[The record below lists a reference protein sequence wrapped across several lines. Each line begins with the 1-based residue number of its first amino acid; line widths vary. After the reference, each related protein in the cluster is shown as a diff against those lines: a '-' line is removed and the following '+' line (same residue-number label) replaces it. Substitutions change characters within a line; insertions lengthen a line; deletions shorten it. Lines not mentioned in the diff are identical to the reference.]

1 MISKKKRH
9 KIILSKFP
17 GLIKFIKKIEVV
29 IMSEAKKVSKT
40 SPWYWFHAV
49 VGLLI
54 MIGFP
59 QLGPFEPITE
69 TGMWVAGI
77 LIGMVYLWSTLDSI
91 WPSLLG
97 LLLFALYSGYLGEEV
112 TGYAAVKAVFLNAI
126 GSETVITVM
135 LGMVLFGA
143 VEYVGC
149 TKYLARFF
157 LTRKIITGRPYVFL
171 FIVFFCSYFISGF
184 TLAVASLLILWPLML
199 ESMAEFG
206 IDKKN
211 PIFWTSVFGIYL
223 AATLGQPMFPFKGAA
238 LVVTGAFTKA
248 TGVAVNYLAY
258 IAYNFIMSLLLL
270 IIFLLFVKFVLRP
283 DVSKMKNVTPEQF
296 NKNPLPPMN
305 IQQKVM
311 LLTCLI
317 FIIVLLAPSFM
328 PKTWALTQILNSY
341 GTNGV
346 LAMCIIVLMIARFEG
361 KPMLPFKA
369 VAKGSVSW
377 DIIFL
382 VAAAVYVCDAVAT
395 EQTGLKEFIVQML
408 TPLLGNKSPI
418 VFVAILLLFAIITTN
433 FANNAGMAT
442 IIIPIA
448 LAFQDMYPEVPMMAV
463 CMSIGM
469 MVFVALATPAASPY
483 CAMLHAQK
491 DKITFKQIE
500 ICALPMCLIA
510 WLAYSFLGY
519 PLSTILFGGM

>member
-1 MISKKKRH
+1 
-9 KIILSKFP
+9 
-17 GLIKFIKKIEVV
+17 
-29 IMSEAKKVSKT
+29 MSTETKKVPKT
-40 SPWYWFHAV
+40 SPWYWFHVV

-54 MIGFP
+54 TIGFP

-77 LIGMVYLWSTLDSI
+77 LIGMVYLWSALDSI
-91 WPSLLG
+91 WPSILG
-97 LLLFALYSGYLGEEV
+97 LLLFALYSGYLGEDV
-112 TGYAAVKAVFLNAI
+112 TGYAAVKAVFLNAL
-126 GSETVITVM
+126 GSDTVITVL

-157 LTRKIITGRPYVFL
+157 LTRKIITGRPYIFL

-184 TLAVASLLILWPLML
+184 TLAVASLLILWPLMY
-199 ESMAEFG
+199 ESMKKFG
-206 IDKKN
+206 YDRHDKV
-211 PIFWTSVFGIYL
+211 FWISVFGIYL

-248 TGVAVNYLAY
+248 TGVAVNYPAY
-258 IAYNFIMSLLLL
+258 IAYNLIMSVLLMVLFL
-270 IIFLLFVKFVLRP
+270 IFVKFVLRP

-305 IQQKVM
+305 LQQKAM
-311 LLTCLI
+311 LLTCVL

-328 PKTWALTQILNSY
+328 PAEWGLTKVLNAY

-346 LAMCIIVLMIARFEG
+346 LSMCIIILMILRFEG

-408 TPLLGNKSPI
+408 TPLLGNKPDL
-418 VFVAILLLFAIITTN
+418 VFVGILLLFALVTTN

-448 LAFQDMYPEVPMMAV
+448 LAFQDMYPDVPMMAV

-469 MVFVALATPAASPY
+469 MVFVALVTPAASPY

-510 WLAYSFLGY
+510 WLVYTFLGY

>member
-1 MISKKKRH
+1 
-9 KIILSKFP
+9 
-17 GLIKFIKKIEVV
+17 
-29 IMSEAKKVSKT
+29 MSTDSKKVSKT
-40 SPWYWFHAV
+40 SPLYWFHAV

-126 GSETVITVM
+126 GSDTVITVM

-184 TLAVASLLILWPLML
+184 TLAVASLLILWPLMY
-199 ESMAEFG
+199 ESMKEFG
-206 IDKKN
+206 YDRHD
-211 PIFWTSVFGIYL
+211 PIFWTSIFGIYL

-238 LVVTGAFTKA
+238 LVVTGAFTKS
-248 TGVAVNYLAY
+248 TSIAVNYPAY
-258 IAYNFIMSLLLL
+258 IAYNLIISLLLL
-270 IIFLLFVKFVLRP
+270 VLFLLFVKFILRP
-283 DVSKMKNVTPEQF
+283 DVSKMKNVHPDQF

-305 IQQKVM
+305 LQQKVM

-328 PKTWALTQILNSY
+328 PKTWAITGILNAY

-346 LAMCIIVLMIARFEG
+346 LSVCIIVLMLARFEG
-361 KPMLPFKA
+361 KPMLNFKE
-369 VAKGSVSW
+369 VAKRSMSW

-395 EQTGLKEFIVQML
+395 DKTGLKAFIVQVL
-408 TPLLGNKSPI
+408 TPLLGNKPDL
-418 VFVAILLLFAIITTN
+418 VFVGILLLFALITTN

-448 LAFQDMYPEVPMMAV
+448 LAFQDMYPDVPMMSL

-500 ICALPMCLIA
+500 ICALPMCVIT
-510 WLAYSFLGY
+510 WICYTFIGY
-519 PLSTILFGGM
+519 PLATILFGGM